1 MERLVNTAEIM
12 ARQMR
17 LSELLAEEVS
27 IADSMDVE
35 LTGIENDSRRID
47 QGDLFL
53 AYKGASND
61 GRSFVDVVIA
71 NGAAAVIVE
80 ADETWNEIE
89 VREGVPVIPVEKLA
103 TKIGKIAARF
113 FDYPAAAFWLVGIT
127 GTNGKT
133 SCCQF
138 IGECFSG
145 LGYKC
150 GISGTLGHG
159 IYGEPYAYDETGP
172 GTTPDAIKVQ
182 TIFEEIRF
190 RNADQ
195 MIMEVSSHGLSQNRV
210 NVGEFNVAVF
220 TNLSRDHLDYHG
232 GMKVY
237 GDEKRKLFLSPN
249 LEIAVVNMDD
259 MFSAKI
265 LNSLAKNV
273 KSFTYSLHNSKAD
286 VFPRALEFKRSGFS
300 MDVVTPW
307 GEGQFGSAL
316 AGSFNVSNLLAVL
329 TTVMATEAEK
339 ADFNFEKTLAAV
351 SQVTPVKGRME
362 ILNDHPVSVVVDYAH
377 TPDGLK
383 NALAALRQHYKGNI
397 WCVFGCGGDRDKGK
411 RPLMAEIAEKGANK
425 LIITDDNPRNEDS
438 SEIIRHIQAG
448 LSGKAEVVVE
458 SDRAKAID
466 YAVSHAG
473 EGDVVL
479 IAGKGHEE
487 YQDVAGSRMVFSDVK
502 QARVSLNKRFKDKV
516 VGTGT

>member
-1 MERLVNTAEIM
+1 MNTAEIM
-12 ARQMR
+12 SRQMR
-17 LSELLAEEVS
+17 LSELLEKEVNLPENL
-27 IADSMDVE
+27 DVE
-35 LTGIENDSRRID
+35 LTGIENDSRRIE

-53 AYKGASND
+53 AYKGTSND
-61 GRSFVDVVIA
+61 GRNFVDDVISG
-71 NGAAAVIVE
+71 GASAVLVE
-80 ADETWNEIE
+80 ADATWNDIQ
-89 VREGVPVIPVEKLA
+89 VRDGVPIIPVEKLS
-103 TKIGKIAARF
+103 TRIGKIAARF
-113 FDYPAAAFWLVGIT
+113 FDYPAAAFCLVGIT

-138 IGECFSG
+138 IGECLSN

-159 IYGEPYAYDETGP
+159 IFGEPYTYDETGP

-182 TIFEEIRF
+182 TIFEEIRIK
-190 RNADQ
+190 NADH

-210 NVGEFNVAVF
+210 NVSEFNVAVF

-232 GMKVY
+232 GMTAY
-237 GDEKRKLFLSPN
+237 GEEKRKLFLSPN

-265 LNSLAKNV
+265 LNSLSKNV
-273 KSFTYSLHNSKAD
+273 KSFTYSLHNPKAD

-300 MDVVTPW
+300 LDLVTPW
-307 GEGQFGSAL
+307 GESKFSSSL

-329 TTVMATEAEK
+329 TTAMATEASK
-339 ADFNFEKTLAAV
+339 PGFDFERILGAVAA
-351 SQVTPVKGRME
+351 VTPVRGRME

-425 LIITDDNPRNEDS
+425 LIITDDNPRTEAS
-438 SEIIRHIQAG
+438 SEIIRHIKSG
-448 LSGKAEVVVE
+448 LSGDAEVVIE
-458 SDRAKAID
+458 SDRALAID
-466 YAVSHAG
+466 YAVSHAE

-487 YQDVAGSRMVFSDVK
+487 YQDVGGNRMVFSDVK
-502 QARVSLNKRFKDKV
+502 QARVSLNKRFNSEQQ
-516 VGTGT
+516 G